1 MKIQVDT
8 EALKDTKW
16 YEYALRFLFGGAMTV
31 AAGIITKEF
40 GPTVG
45 GLFLAFPA
53 IFPSGATL
61 IDKHEKEKKVRA
73 GFQPGFRGKYAVALD
88 AAGATMG
95 AIALMIFALLVFEL
109 LPRDLP
115 GPVTLMGSALVW
127 LIASVAI
134 WRLCEYL

>member
-8 EALKDTKW
+8 EGLKNAKW
-16 YEYALRFLFGGAMTV
+16 YEYALRFLFGGAMTMV
-31 AAGIITKEF
+31 AGIIAKEF

-61 IDKHEKEKKVRA
+61 IDKHENEKKVRA
-73 GFQPGFRGKYAVALD
+73 GFEPGFRGKYAVALD

-95 AIALMIFALLVFEL
+95 AAGLMLFALLVFVL
-109 LPRDLP
+109 LSRDIP
-115 GPVTLMGSALVW
+115 AAMALVSGAVLW
-127 LIASVAI
+127 LVASVAI
-134 WRLCEYL
+134 WRLWGYF

>member
-8 EALKDTKW
+8 EGLKDTKW

-31 AAGIITKEF
+31 VAGIIAKEF

-61 IDKHEKEKKVRA
+61 IDKHEKEKKIHA
-73 GFQPGFRGKYAVALD
+73 GFRPGFRGKYAVALD

-95 AIALMIFALLVFEL
+95 AAGLMIFALLVFVL
-109 LPRDLP
+109 LGRD
-115 GPVTLMGSALVW
+115 VAAAVVLVAGAVLW
-127 LIASVAI
+127 FVASVAI
-134 WRLCEYL
+134 WRLCEYF

>member
-8 EALKDTKW
+8 GGLKNTKW
-16 YEYALRFLFGGAMTV
+16 YEYALRFLFGGAMTMV
-31 AAGIITKEF
+31 AGIIAKEF

-61 IDKHEKEKKVRA
+61 IDKHEKEKKIRA
-73 GFQPGFRGKYAVALD
+73 GFEPGFRGKYAVALD

-95 AIALMIFALLVFEL
+95 AAGLMIFALLVFVL
-109 LPRDLP
+109 LSRDIP
-115 GPVTLMGSALVW
+115 AAVALVSGAVVW
-127 LIASVAI
+127 LGASVAI
-134 WRLCEYL
+134 WRLCEYF